1 MAGSQSRLCGP
12 ANQTGGAGMNLLSRL
27 GELSRQ
33 DIDKTA
39 IIYNKE
45 VLTYGQLWR
54 NVLGFASGLKVL
66 GLPLGGRVLVMLG
79 NCPEFVTSYYGIV
92 AAGGII
98 VPVNP
103 IYTANEVGIILQ
115 DADPFAVVTNEK
127 LAPLIECALMANQMP
142 SRPIIMIRAG
152 EIGAENLYAFDD
164 LVKTQIN
171 KDLDVEQGENR
182 VIEFLYTS
190 GTTGLP
196 KGAMLTHENLYSNT
210 KTFAEM
216 TEMSSKDCA
225 LLSAPAYHA
234 AAQTCVLNNTLYAG
248 ATLVIHDGWQGA
260 ETVLRAF
267 QDDKITFFF
276 GPPTMYTFIVNSPAV
291 KEYDCSSL
299 RVAFTGAASLPA
311 EIFRRFKEIFGFEI
325 MEGYGLSE
333 TSPVVT
339 TNPLHGTKKPASI
352 GPEIP
357 GVKVKIF
364 DSNDQELPC
373 GEIGEIVV
381 QGPNVMKGYYN
392 RPEETA
398 HAMRNGWFHTG
409 DLAYMDEDGYV
420 FIVDRIKDLIIRG
433 GMNIYPREVEEML
446 YTQPAIMESAV
457 IGVPDEVMG
466 EEVKAYIVLKDGMTA
481 TELEVREY
489 CMARL
494 AKYKAPKYIEFVT
507 ALPKTTTGKILKREL
522 RK

>member
-1 MAGSQSRLCGP
+1 
-12 ANQTGGAGMNLLSRL
+12 MNLLSRL

-33 DIDKTA
+33 DSDKTA
-39 IIYNKE
+39 IVYQE
-45 VLTYGQLWR
+45 DMLTYGQLWQT
-54 NVLGFASGLKVL
+54 VVGFASGLRKL
-66 GLPLGGRVLVMLG
+66 GLSQGGRVLVMLG
-79 NCPEFVTSYYGIV
+79 NSPEFVISYYGII

-103 IYTANEVGIILQ
+103 IYTAQEIGIILA
-115 DADPFAVVTNEK
+115 DADPFAIVTSEK
-127 LAPLIECALMANQMP
+127 LAPLIESALLANNMP
-142 SRPIIMIRAG
+142 SRPVILIRTTDVSKD
-152 EIGAENLYAFDD
+152 NFYAFDD
-164 LVKTQIN
+164 LIKTQEN
-171 KDLDVEQGENR
+171 EGLDLNQEEDR

-210 KTFAEM
+210 KTFAIE

-234 AAQTCVLNNTLYAG
+234 AAQTCLMNNTLYAG
-248 ATLVIHDGWQGA
+248 GTLVIHDGWQGA
-260 ETVLRAF
+260 EAVLKSF

-291 KEYDCSSL
+291 KNYDCSSL

-311 EIFRRFKEIFGFEI
+311 EIFRRFSEIFGFEI

-339 TNPLHGTKKPASI
+339 TNPLRGTKKTASI
-352 GPEIP
+352 GIAFP

-364 DSNDQELPC
+364 SPEDEEVPC

-409 DLAYMDEDGYV
+409 DLAYMDEEGYV

-433 GMNIYPREVEEML
+433 GMNIYPREVEELL
-446 YTQPAIMESAV
+446 YTHPAILESAV
-457 IGVPDEVMG
+457 IGVPDDVMG
-466 EEVKAYIVLKDGMTA
+466 EEVKAFIVLKDGIPA
-481 TELEVREY
+481 TEQEIREF
-489 CMARL
+489 CKDKL
-494 AKYKAPKYIEFVT
+494 AKYKVPKFIEFVPT
-507 ALPKTTTGKILKREL
+507 LPKTTTGKTLKREL
-522 RK
+522 RKQ